1 MKKKFVVAVALM
13 IGAACAVAA
22 PAAPAPA
29 SDKAT
34 AKEAETMVKKAV
46 EYLRAQGK
54 DKALLEMSNK
64 KGLFVDR
71 DLYLSVYK
79 FDGTNV
85 AHGAN
90 EKMIGKNFLELKDS
104 DGKEYVRE
112 RMELAK
118 AKGKFW
124 QDYKFVNPVS
134 KKIEPKAMYC
144 ERADDLIVCGG
155 IYKPV

>member
-1 MKKKFVVAVALM
+1 
-13 IGAACAVAA
+13 
-22 PAAPAPA
+22 
-29 SDKAT
+29 
-34 AKEAETMVKKAV
+34 MVKKAV